1 MSQTFLH
8 HFYSNWKKQMG
19 KATVTKKGVWH
30 HLAKA
35 MMHLFFMMFEASC
48 TVYTQSV
55 SSHSVVK
62 PVLKS
67 MQSHGAHGIF
77 LHLQTHG
84 CNRIKAFGLWE
95 FQTKT
100 CIFSLIITK
109 SMRLKAL
116 AILMAILQAPPRHVR
131 HYSCISTK
139 QSTSNSYFCV
149 LNSKKVLDATKRSTP
164 CLFVSLIALLL
175 LKVGGQL
182 EQSNHL
188 VCTLHI

>member
-1 MSQTFLH
+1 
-8 HFYSNWKKQMG
+8 
-19 KATVTKKGVWH
+19 
-30 HLAKA
+30 

-67 MQSHGAHGIF
+67 MQSHGAHSIF
-77 LHLQTHG
+77 LHLQTHC

-95 FQTKT
+95 FQTQT

-131 HYSCISTK
+131 HHSCISAK

-149 LNSKKVLDATKRSTP
+149 LNSKKFWMLPKEILHVF
-164 CLFVSLIALLL
+164 LFLSLPF
-175 LKVGGQL
+175 
-182 EQSNHL
+182 
-188 VCTLHI
+188 CY

>member
-1 MSQTFLH
+1 
-8 HFYSNWKKQMG
+8 
-19 KATVTKKGVWH
+19 
-30 HLAKA
+30 
-35 MMHLFFMMFEASC
+35 MMFEASC
-48 TVYTQSV
+48 TVNTQSV

-67 MQSHGAHGIF
+67 MQSHGAHSIF

-131 HYSCISTK
+131 HYSCISAK

-149 LNSKKVLDATKRSTP
+149 LNSEKSFGCYQKKYSMYFCFSHCPSVTKSWRSVGTIKSSRMHSSYII
-164 CLFVSLIALLL
+164 FQMSFFSL
-175 LKVGGQL
+175 
-182 EQSNHL
+182 
-188 VCTLHI
+188 